1 MEGKGRRRRWLETK
15 WAGMT
20 NWARQL
26 RNKRKVVRK
35 RREEGGSSKTKWAGM
50 TNWIKARKKVENW
63 EKEGGKRKCWE
74 KEATSSPLW
83 QDLCRL
89 VKPEPQSPPSVP
101 FGR

>member
-1 MEGKGRRRRWLETK
+1 MARDQVGRNDQLGKTIEEQTQGGEEKERGRR
-15 WAGMT
+15 
-20 NWARQL
+20 Q
-26 RNKRKVVRK
+26 
-35 RREEGGSSKTKWAGM
+35 SKTKWAGM